1 MNLAATCARSLEG
14 RAASEILRVVS
25 GLGDADA
32 SASRIDSMPGIVL
45 ARTSL
50 DPLLVPRA
58 VRRALDD
65 EPWTVR
71 HLYRVIPLQR
81 WLPADADGIV
91 GAASEMAAAGIGAGE
106 SYRITVEKRGT
117 DLSAREIVSRTA
129 DLIASAAEAE
139 AAAGPARRPPRVSL
153 ESPDRIV
160 LVEIFGPHAGVSVI
174 SPADLLSA
182 EREKRAAS
190 DAGDGGPLY

>member
-25 GLGDADA
+25 GLGDAGA
-32 SASRIDSMPGIVL
+32 AARRIDGMPGIVL
-45 ARTSL
+45 ARTAL

-91 GAASEMAAAGIGAGE
+91 KVASEMAAAGIGAGE
-106 SYRITVEKRGT
+106 SYRITVEKRSTG
-117 DLSAREIVSRTA
+117 LSAREIVSRTA
-129 DLIASAAEAE
+129 DLIASAAT
-139 AAAGPARRPPRVSL
+139 AAGPGVRPPRVSL

-190 DAGDGGPLY
+190 DAGDGGPLD

>member
-25 GLGDADA
+25 GLGDPDA
-32 SASRIDSMPGIVL
+32 SARRIDSMPGIVL

-91 GAASEMAAAGIGAGE
+91 KAASEMAAAGIGAGE
-106 SYRITVEKRGT
+106 SYRITVEKRSTG
-117 DLSAREIVSRTA
+117 LSAREIVSRTA
-129 DLIASAAEAE
+129 DLIASAAGTAE
-139 AAAGPARRPPRVSL
+139 QPPRVSL

>member
-1 MNLAATCARSLEG
+1 MNVAATCARSLEG
-14 RAASEILRVVS
+14 RAASEVLRVLS
-25 GLGDADA
+25 GLGDGDA
-32 SASRIDSMPGIVL
+32 TARRIDGMPGIVL
-45 ARTSL
+45 AGTSL

-58 VRRALDD
+58 VRRALED

-81 WLPADADGIV
+81 WMPADADGIV
-91 GAASEMAAAGIGAGE
+91 AAASGMAAAGIGAGE
-106 SYRITVEKRGT
+106 SYRITVEKRST
-117 DLSAREIVSRTA
+117 PLSAREIVSRTA
-129 DLIASAAEAE
+129 DAIASAA
-139 AAAGPARRPPRVSL
+139 AAAGPAAPAPRVSL

-190 DAGDGGPLY
+190 DAGDGGTLG

>member
-1 MNLAATCARSLEG
+1 MNVAATCARSLEG
-14 RAASEILRVVS
+14 RAASEVLRVLS
-25 GLGDADA
+25 GLGDGDA
-32 SASRIDSMPGIVL
+32 AARRIDGMPGIVL
-45 ARTSL
+45 AGTSL

-58 VRRALDD
+58 VRRALED

-81 WLPADADGIV
+81 WIPADADGIV
-91 GAASEMAAAGIGAGE
+91 EAASGMAAAGIGAGE

-117 DLSAREIVSRTA
+117 QLSAREIVSRTA
-129 DLIASAAEAE
+129 DAIASAA
-139 AAAGPARRPPRVSL
+139 AAAGPAAQAPRVSL

-160 LVEIFGPHAGVSVI
+160 LVEIFGPRAGVSVI

-182 EREKRAAS
+182 EREKRAAL
-190 DAGDGGPLY
+190 DAGDGGALD